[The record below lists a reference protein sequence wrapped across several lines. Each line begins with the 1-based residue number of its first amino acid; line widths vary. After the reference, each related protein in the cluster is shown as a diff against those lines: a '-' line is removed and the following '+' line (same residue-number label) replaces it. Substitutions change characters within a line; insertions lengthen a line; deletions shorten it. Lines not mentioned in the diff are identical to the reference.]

1 MSKLLI
7 IYRGLAISK
16 DFPYVPLG
24 QGLSA
29 KGRLSA
35 KGKLSFLFVKYLFV
49 YLFETIRERGKR
61 EREYSICCFSPQMA
75 TTAGSGLGWTQQC
88 RAISESPSWV
98 QGFQGLQSY
107 FAAFLGTFVGGQI
120 GSGAPRTQTN
130 AHWSAGSWTHHVTAP
145 APDDIFMIYKF
156 GSLSWREMKEMCV
169 FVYILCVWERDRQR
183 RNQWIN

>member
-16 DFPYVPLG
+16 DFPYVPLD

-61 EREYSICCFSPQMA
+61 ERENIPSAASLPRWPQQ
-75 TTAGSGLGWTQQC
+75 LG
-88 RAISESPSWV
+88 
-98 QGFQGLQSY
+98 
-107 FAAFLGTFVGGQI
+107 VG
-120 GSGAPRTQTN
+120 
-130 AHWSAGSWTHHVTAP
+130 
-145 APDDIFMIYKF
+145 
-156 GSLSWREMKEMCV
+156 
-169 FVYILCVWERDRQR
+169 
-183 RNQWIN
+183 

>member
-49 YLFETIRERGKR
+49 YLFETIRERGR
-61 EREYSICCFSPQMA
+61 EEGERENIPSAASLPRWPKQ
-75 TTAGSGLGWTQQC
+75 LG
-88 RAISESPSWV
+88 
-98 QGFQGLQSY
+98 
-107 FAAFLGTFVGGQI
+107 VG
-120 GSGAPRTQTN
+120 
-130 AHWSAGSWTHHVTAP
+130 
-145 APDDIFMIYKF
+145 
-156 GSLSWREMKEMCV
+156 
-169 FVYILCVWERDRQR
+169 
-183 RNQWIN
+183 